1 MVKFRRLGV
10 AASRGA
16 LATIGVILLQQA
28 LQQAEAGNILGAG
41 VLGVIGGILLIASF
55 YGVEV

>member
-1 MVKFRRLGV
+1 VVRFRKLVV
-10 AASRGA
+10 AVPRGA
-16 LATIGVILLQQA
+16 FATIGVILLQQA

-41 VLGVIGGILLIASF
+41 VLGIVGGILLIASF